1 MEIVKIIGVGLIATI
16 ILAIIRT
23 YKPELTIYVSII
35 AGAIIFSMVMDKLS
49 AIIDLLT
56 NLSKKSGINAQY
68 LAILLKISG
77 IAILSEFAVSVC
89 KDLGETAV
97 ATKIDLAGKIII
109 ISISIPI
116 ISALLELLIKILP

>member
-1 MEIVKIIGVGLIATI
+1 
-16 ILAIIRT
+16 
-23 YKPELTIYVSII
+23 
-35 AGAIIFSMVMDKLS
+35 MVMDKLS

-68 LAILLKISG
+68 VAILLKISG